1 MPYETEFDR
10 LRSTACR
17 RDRLRLRPGR
27 RKSGGGQLNAAGGRA
42 EVLHLPD
49 HRVFGNGHGLIYEK
63 NADEALAP
71 VLNWLVEHTE
81 AAGPLHS
88 AS

>member
-1 MPYETEFDR
+1 MSS
-10 LRSTACR
+10 RSTAASAGPR
-17 RDRLRLRPGR
+17 HVGR
-27 RKSGGGQLNAAGGRA
+27 RELNAAGSHA

-63 NADEALAP
+63 NSDEALAP

-81 AAGPLHS
+81 AAEPLHS
-88 AS
+88 TS

>member
-1 MPYETEFDR
+1 MQYETEFDR

-27 RKSGGGQLNAAGGRA
+27 RTSGGGQLNAAGGRA

>member
-1 MPYETEFDR
+1 MSS
-10 LRSTACR
+10 RSTAASAG
-17 RDRLRLRPGR
+17 PPQIGR
-27 RKSGGGQLNAAGGRA
+27 RELNAAGGRA

-63 NADEALAP
+63 NSGEALAP

-81 AAGPLHS
+81 AAEPLHS